1 MQTIV
6 TSTRAERVT
15 DELTSKGRT
24 ARTAARQL
32 AKTGGGVRTQALL
45 NIADRLESD
54 RDEILR
60 ANERDLE
67 NGRAKGL
74 EAYYLDRMMLDPER
88 LGAIAAD
95 VRSVAALPDP
105 VGETIEMKAMPNG
118 LQVGR
123 RRVPLGVVGVVYES
137 RPNVTVDI
145 SSLCLKSGNA
155 VILRGGSDT
164 INSNTALA
172 NTIRGAISDAGAPAD
187 AVQLFQS
194 TDRELVGRMLSADE
208 YIDLLI
214 PRGGQELINRVA
226 REATMPAITGGVGVC
241 HTYVD
246 READIEMAA
255 DIVFNAK
262 VQRYSVCN
270 AMDTVIV
277 HSEAAPTFLPI
288 MAGRFAEAG
297 VEMRCDLRALSLV
310 GPTNGNARAERAG
323 SEAPRVKPASE
334 EDWRT
339 EFLDL
344 IAGVRVVDSLDEA
357 LEHIETYGSG
367 HSDAIVTEDYSA
379 AMRFVDEVDSS
390 AVFVNCSTRF
400 NDGGQFGLGA
410 EVAISTSKFHARG
423 PMGLRELTSYKWTVL
438 GSGQVRT

>member
-1 MQTIV
+1 MQTTV
-6 TSTRAERVT
+6 
-15 DELTSKGRT
+15 DELTTKGKT
-24 ARTAARQL
+24 ARIAARQL
-32 AKTGGGVRTQALL
+32 AKVGGGVRTQALL
-45 NIADRLESD
+45 NIADRLESGQ
-54 RDEILR
+54 DEILE
-60 ANERDLE
+60 ANRRDLE
-67 NGRAKGL
+67 NGEAKGL
-74 EAYYLDRMMLDPER
+74 EPYYLDRMMLDPER
-88 LGAIAAD
+88 LDAIAAD

-105 VGETIEMKAMPNG
+105 VGETIEMKTMANG
-118 LQVGR
+118 LNIGR
-123 RRVPLGVVGVVYES
+123 RRVPLGVVGVIYES

-172 NTIRGAISDAGAPAD
+172 NVIREAIADAGAPPD

-214 PRGGQELINRVA
+214 PRGGQDLINRVD
-226 REATMPAITGGVGVC
+226 RDATMPAITGGVGVC

-246 READIEMAA
+246 READVDMAV

-277 HSEAAPTFLPI
+277 HSAAAPAFLPV
-288 MAGRFAEAG
+288 MSRRFAEAG

-310 GPTNGNARAERAG
+310 GPTNGVET
-323 SEAPRVKPASE
+323 PRMKPAT
-334 EDWRT
+334 EDDWTT

-344 IAGVRVVDSLDEA
+344 IAGVKIVDSLDEA

>member
-1 MQTIV
+1 MQTTV
-6 TSTRAERVT
+6 
-15 DELTSKGRT
+15 DELTNKGKT
-24 ARTAARQL
+24 ARIAARRL
-32 AKTGGGVRTQALL
+32 AKVGGAVRTQALL
-45 NIADRLESD
+45 NIAERLESS
-54 RDEILR
+54 RDEILA

-67 NGRAKGL
+67 NGKVKGL
-74 EAYYLDRMMLDPER
+74 ESYYLDRMMLDPER
-88 LGAIAAD
+88 LAAIADD

-105 VGETIEMKAMPNG
+105 VGESIEMKTMPNG
-118 LQVGR
+118 LNVGR
-123 RRVPLGVVGVVYES
+123 RRVPLGVVGVIYES
-137 RPNVTVDI
+137 RPNVTADI

-172 NTIRGAISDAGAPAD
+172 DVIREAIADAGAPPD
-187 AVQLFQS
+187 AVQLFES

-214 PRGGQELINRVA
+214 PRGGQDLINRVA

-246 READIEMAA
+246 RKADIDMAV

-277 HSEAAPTFLPI
+277 HSGAAPAFLPI
-288 MAGRFAEAG
+288 MSRRFAEAG
-297 VEMRCDLRALSLV
+297 VEMRCDMRALSLV
-310 GPTNGNARAERAG
+310 GPTNGTRG
-323 SEAPRVKPASE
+323 GGPSVKPATDD
-334 EDWRT
+334 DWTT

-344 IAGVRVVDSLDEA
+344 IAGVKIVDSFDEA

-410 EVAISTSKFHARG
+410 EVAISTGKFHARG

-438 GSGQVRT
+438 GSGQVRS

>member
-1 MQTIV
+1 MMKTM
-6 TSTRAERVT
+6 T
-15 DELTSKGRT
+15 DELVHKGEA
-24 ARTAARQL
+24 ARIAARQL
-32 AKTGGGVRTQALL
+32 AKVSGGVRNQALL
-45 NIADRLESD
+45 NIADRVV
-54 RDEILR
+54 DEQDAILD
-60 ANERDLE
+60 ANRIDLDA
-67 NGRAKGL
+67 GRQKGL
-74 EAYYLDRMMLDPER
+74 PEYYLDRMMLDLER
-88 LGAIAAD
+88 LEAIASD
-95 VRSVAALPDP
+95 VRSVASLPDP
-105 VGETIEMKAMPNG
+105 VGEVIEMRSMPNG

-123 RRVPLGVVGVVYES
+123 RRVPLGVVGVIYES

-145 SSLCLKSGNA
+145 STLCLKSGNA

-172 NTIRGAISDAGAPAD
+172 DVIRQAVAEAGAPED

-194 TDRELVGRMLSADE
+194 TDRQLVGRMLEARD

-226 REATMPAITGGVGVC
+226 RDAKMPAITGGVGVC

-246 READIEMAA
+246 KEADLDMAA

-270 AMDTVIV
+270 AMDTLLV
-277 HSEAAPTFLPI
+277 HSTVAPAYLPKI
-288 MAGRFAEAG
+288 ASKFAEAG
-297 VEMRCDLRALSLV
+297 VEMRCDRRALSLL
-310 GPTNGNARAERAG
+310 GPSNGGRALQ
-323 SEAPRVKPASE
+323 VIPASE
-334 EDWRT
+334 DDWST
-339 EFLDL
+339 EFLAL
-344 IAGVRVVDSLDEA
+344 IAGVRVVDSLDDA
-357 LEHIETYGSG
+357 LNHIHTYGSG

-379 AMRFVDEVDSS
+379 AMRFVDEVDAS

-410 EVAISTSKFHARG
+410 EVAISTDKFHARG
-423 PMGLRELTSYKWTVL
+423 PMGLKELTSYKWTVM

>member
-1 MQTIV
+1 MQTTV
-6 TSTRAERVT
+6 
-15 DELTSKGRT
+15 DELTTKGKT
-24 ARTAARQL
+24 ARVAARQL
-32 AKTGGGVRTQALL
+32 AKVGGGVRTQALL
-45 NIADRLESD
+45 NIADRLESS
-54 RDEILR
+54 RDKILE
-60 ANERDLE
+60 ANALDLE
-67 NGRAKGL
+67 NGETKGL
-74 EAYYLDRMMLDPER
+74 EPYYLDRMMLDPDR
-88 LGAIAAD
+88 LAAIADD

-105 VGETIEMKAMPNG
+105 IGETIEMKTMANG
-118 LQVGR
+118 LNVGR
-123 RRVPLGVVGVVYES
+123 RRVPLGVVGVIYES
-137 RPNVTVDI
+137 RPNVTADI

-164 INSNTALA
+164 INSNTAMA
-172 NTIRGAISDAGAPAD
+172 EVIREAIADAGAPAD
-187 AVQLFQS
+187 AVQLFKS

-214 PRGGQELINRVA
+214 PRGGQDLINRVA
-226 REATMPAITGGVGVC
+226 SEATMPAITGGVGVC

-246 READIEMAA
+246 READIDMAV

-277 HSEAAPTFLPI
+277 HSAAAPAFLPI
-288 MAGRFAEAG
+288 MSHRFAEAG

-310 GPTNGNARAERAG
+310 GPTNGVE
-323 SEAPRVKPASE
+323 SPRVKPATDD
-334 EDWRT
+334 DWTT

-344 IAGVRVVDSLDEA
+344 IAGVKIVDSFDEA

-438 GSGQVRT
+438 GSGQIRS

>member
-1 MQTIV
+1 MMKTM
-6 TSTRAERVT
+6 T
-15 DELTSKGRT
+15 DELVHKGEA
-24 ARTAARQL
+24 ARIAARQL
-32 AKTGGGVRTQALL
+32 AKVSGGVRNQALL
-45 NIADRLESD
+45 NIADRVV
-54 RDEILR
+54 DEQDAILD
-60 ANERDLE
+60 ANRTDLDA
-67 NGRAKGL
+67 GRQKGL
-74 EAYYLDRMMLDPER
+74 PEYYLDRMMLDTER
-88 LGAIAAD
+88 LEAIASD

-105 VGETIEMKAMPNG
+105 VGEIIEMRSMPNG

-123 RRVPLGVVGVVYES
+123 RRVPLGVVGVIYES

-145 SSLCLKSGNA
+145 STLCLKSGNA

-172 NTIRGAISDAGAPAD
+172 DVIRRAVTEAGAPEN

-194 TDRELVGRMLSADE
+194 TDRELVGRMLEARE

-226 REATMPAITGGVGVC
+226 RDAKMPAITGGVGVC

-246 READIEMAA
+246 KEADLDMAA

-270 AMDTVIV
+270 AMDTLLV
-277 HSEAAPTFLPI
+277 HSAVAPAYLPK
-288 MAGRFAEAG
+288 MASRFAEAG
-297 VEMRCDLRALSLV
+297 VEMRCDRRALSLL
-310 GPTNGNARAERAG
+310 GPSNGGGALQ
-323 SEAPRVKPASE
+323 VIPASE
-334 EDWRT
+334 DDWST
-339 EFLDL
+339 EHLAL
-344 IAGVRVVDSLDEA
+344 IAGVRVVDSLDDA
-357 LEHIETYGSG
+357 LDHIQTYGSG

-379 AMRFVDEVDSS
+379 AMRFVDEVDAS

-410 EVAISTSKFHARG
+410 EVAISTNKFHARG
-423 PMGLRELTSYKWTVL
+423 PMGLKELTSYKWTVM
-438 GSGQVRT
+438 GTGQVRT

>member
-1 MQTIV
+1 MQTTV
-6 TSTRAERVT
+6 
-15 DELTSKGRT
+15 DELTNKGKM

-32 AKTGGGVRTQALL
+32 AKVGGAVRTQALL
-45 NIADRLESD
+45 NIAERLESS
-54 RDEILR
+54 RDEILA
-60 ANERDLE
+60 ANEHDLE
-67 NGRAKGL
+67 NGKAKGL
-74 EAYYLDRMMLDPER
+74 ESYYLDRMMLDPER
-88 LGAIAAD
+88 LAAIADD

-105 VGETIEMKAMPNG
+105 VGESIEMKTMPNG
-118 LQVGR
+118 LNVGR
-123 RRVPLGVVGVVYES
+123 RRVPLGVVGVIYES
-137 RPNVTVDI
+137 RPNVTADI

-172 NTIRGAISDAGAPAD
+172 EVIREAIADAGAPPD
-187 AVQLFQS
+187 AVQLFES

-214 PRGGQELINRVA
+214 PRGGQDLINRVA

-246 READIEMAA
+246 READIDMAV

-277 HSEAAPTFLPI
+277 HSGAAPAFLPI
-288 MAGRFAEAG
+288 MSRRFAEAG
-297 VEMRCDLRALSLV
+297 VEMRCDMRALSLV
-310 GPTNGNARAERAG
+310 GPTNGTRG
-323 SEAPRVKPASE
+323 GGLSVKPATDD
-334 EDWRT
+334 DWTT

-344 IAGVRVVDSLDEA
+344 IAGVKIVDSLDEA

-410 EVAISTSKFHARG
+410 EVAISTGKFHARG

-438 GSGQVRT
+438 GSGQVRS

>member
-1 MQTIV
+1 MQTTV
-6 TSTRAERVT
+6 
-15 DELTSKGRT
+15 DELTIKGQT
-24 ARTAARQL
+24 ARIAARQL

-60 ANERDLE
+60 ANEIDLE
-67 NGRAKGL
+67 NGRSKGL
-74 EAYYLDRMMLDPER
+74 EPYYLDRMMLDADR
-88 LGAIAAD
+88 LDAIAAD
-95 VRSVAALPDP
+95 VRGVASLPDP
-105 VGETIEMKAMPNG
+105 VGETIEMNSMPNG

-172 NTIRGAISDAGAPAD
+172 DTIRKAIVDAGAPAD

-194 TDRELVGRMLSADE
+194 TDRELVGRMLKADD

-214 PRGGQELINRVA
+214 PRGGQDLINRVSK
-226 REATMPAITGGVGVC
+226 EAAMPAITGGVGVC

-246 READIEMAA
+246 RQADIEMAA

-270 AMDTVIV
+270 AMDTLIV
-277 HSEAAPTFLPI
+277 HSAAAPTFLPI
-288 MAGRFAEAG
+288 MAVRFAEAG
-297 VEMRCDLRALSLV
+297 VEMRCDMRALSLV
-310 GPTNGNARAERAG
+310 GPTNG
-323 SEAPRVKPASE
+323 SEAPRVKPATE
-334 EDWRT
+334 EDWNT